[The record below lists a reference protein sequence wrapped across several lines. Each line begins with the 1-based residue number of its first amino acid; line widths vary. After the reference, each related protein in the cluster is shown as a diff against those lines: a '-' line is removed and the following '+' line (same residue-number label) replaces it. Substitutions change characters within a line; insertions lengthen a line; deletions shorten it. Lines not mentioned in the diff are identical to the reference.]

1 MIVYLTVEQVL
12 FIHMRLIAE
21 TGGSAGV
28 RDLDLLASAVGRP
41 QVSFGGQD
49 RYPDLSH
56 KAAALL
62 DSLVRNHPFVDGNKR
77 VGIAAVG
84 LFLRRNGLRLTA
96 SNAELEQFTLQVA
109 RSEASMEQI
118 VAWLKSHSMSAA

>member
-1 MIVYLTVEQVL
+1 MTTYLTVEQVL

-41 QVSFGGQD
+41 QASFGGQD
-49 RYPDLSH
+49 LYPDVFD

-77 VGIAAVG
+77 VGITAVG
-84 LFLRRNGLRLTA
+84 LFLLGNGLRLTA
-96 SNAELEQFTLQVA
+96 SNADLQQFTLQVA
-109 RSEASMEQI
+109 RSEAPMEQM
-118 VAWLKSHSMSAA
+118 VAWLKRNSTGYS